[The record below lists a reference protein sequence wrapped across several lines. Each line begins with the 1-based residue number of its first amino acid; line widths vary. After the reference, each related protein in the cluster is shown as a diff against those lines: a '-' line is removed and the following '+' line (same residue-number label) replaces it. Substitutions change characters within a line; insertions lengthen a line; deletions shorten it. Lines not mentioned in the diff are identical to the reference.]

1 MKPVRRRLLRIA
13 VAILLTIAVGTAGFT
28 LVEHWT
34 LFDSFYMTLITIT
47 TVGYQ
52 EVHPLSHA
60 GRIFNSFLIFFGVS
74 VMFFAIGGM
83 TQIIIE
89 LELYQYFGKRRI
101 RTMIENLSKHYI
113 VCGYGRVGRGAAAAL
128 RNAGASFV
136 VIDRDED
143 KVERAIHEGML
154 AVLADANSDDTL
166 RDVGIMRA
174 TGLIATLA
182 TDADNL
188 FLVISARTL
197 NPELKISARVAEMT
211 SEDKFRR
218 AGAEFVFAPYDMT
231 GNRMAEALIRPHV
244 YQFIDFT
251 TRPSGIG
258 LDVSLEQLTVPGSC
272 DLVGQSLRDL
282 QVRRD
287 LGVIV
292 LAIRKPDG
300 NMLFNPPADA
310 EIAGGD
316 CLIVLGEQDSLRR
329 LGRSI
334 GGERV

>member
-1 MKPVRRRLLRIA
+1 MKTVRRRLLRIA
-13 VAILLTIAVGTAGFT
+13 VAILLTLVVGTAGFA
-28 LVEHWT
+28 LVEHWS

-52 EVHPLSHA
+52 ELHPLSHT

-89 LELYQYFGKRRI
+89 LELNQYFGKRRI
-101 RTMIENLSKHYI
+101 RTMIENLSNHYI

-136 VIDRDED
+136 IIDRDED
-143 KVERAIHEGML
+143 KVEKAIHDGML
-154 AVLADANSDDTL
+154 GVLADANSDDTL

-197 NPELKISARVAEMT
+197 NADLKISARVAEMT

-218 AGAEFVFAPYDMT
+218 AGAEFVFAPYDIT

-251 TRPSGIG
+251 TRPSDIG
-258 LDVSLEQLTVPGSC
+258 LDVALEQVTVPGSSE
-272 DLVGQSLRDL
+272 LVGQSLRDL
-282 QVRRD
+282 QLRRE

-300 NMLFNPPADA
+300 NMLFNPPAEA
-310 EIAGGD
+310 ELAGGD
-316 CLIVLGEQDSLRR
+316 CLIVLGEQDSLRK
-329 LGRSI
+329 LGRSM
-334 GGERV
+334 GGERA

>member
-1 MKPVRRRLLRIA
+1 MKPLRRRLLRIA
-13 VAILLTIAVGTAGFT
+13 VAILLTIAAGTAGFA

-52 EVHPLSHA
+52 EVHPLSQA
-60 GRIFNSFLIFFGVS
+60 GRVFNSFLIFFGVTL
-74 VMFFAIGGM
+74 MFFAIGGM

-89 LELYQYFGKRRI
+89 LELNQYFGKRRI

-136 VIDRDED
+136 VIDKDED
-143 KVERAIHEGML
+143 KVEKAIHDGML
-154 AVLADANSDDTL
+154 GVLADANSDDTL

-218 AGAEFVFAPYDMT
+218 AGAEFVFAPYDIT

-251 TRPSGIG
+251 TRPSDIG
-258 LDVSLEQLTVPGSC
+258 LDVALEQVTVPGESE
-272 DLVGQSLRDL
+272 LVGQSLRDL
-282 QVRRD
+282 QLRRE

-316 CLIVLGEQDSLRR
+316 CLIVLGEQDSLRK
-329 LGRSI
+329 LGGAM

>member
-89 LELYQYFGKRRI
+89 LELNQYFGKRRI

-128 RNAGASFV
+128 RNSGAAFV
-136 VIDRDED
+136 VIDKDED
-143 KVERAIHEGML
+143 KVEKAIHDGML

-258 LDVSLEQLTVPGSC
+258 LDVSLEQVTVPGSS

-282 QVRRD
+282 QMRRE
-287 LGVIV
+287 LGIIV

-316 CLIVLGEQDSLRR
+316 CLIVLGEQNSLRR
-329 LGRSI
+329 LGRTM
-334 GGERV
+334 GGERA

>member
-1 MKPVRRRLLRIA
+1 
-13 VAILLTIAVGTAGFT
+13 
-28 LVEHWT
+28 
-34 LFDSFYMTLITIT
+34 MTLITIT

>member
-1 MKPVRRRLLRIA
+1 MKLVRRRLLRIA
-13 VAILLTIAVGTAGFT
+13 IAIVFTLVVGTAGFVV
-28 LVEHWT
+28 VEGWPV
-34 LFDSFYMTLITIT
+34 FDSFYMTLITIT

-52 EVHPLSHA
+52 EVHTLSRV

-74 VMFFAIGGM
+74 TMFFAIGGM

-89 LELYQYFGKRRI
+89 LELNQYFGKRRV
-101 RTMIENLSKHYI
+101 RTMIENLSNHYI
-113 VCGYGRVGRGAAAAL
+113 VCGYGRVGRGAATAL
-128 RNAGASFV
+128 RNAGVPFV
-136 VIDRDED
+136 IIDRNEE
-143 KVERAIHEGML
+143 KVERAIHDGML
-154 AVLADANSDDTL
+154 GVLADANSDETL

-174 TGLIATLA
+174 LGLIATLA

-197 NPELKISARVAEMT
+197 NPELKISARIAEMSST
-211 SEDKFRR
+211 DKFRR
-218 AGAEFVFAPYDMT
+218 AGAEHVFAPYDMT

-251 TRPSGIG
+251 TRTGDLG
-258 LDVSLEQLTVPGSC
+258 LKVSLEQLPVPDAS

-282 QVRRD
+282 QLRRE

-300 NMLFNPPADA
+300 NMLFNPPAEA
-310 EIAGGD
+310 EISGGD
-316 CLIVLGEQDSLRR
+316 CLIVMGGQDALRK
-329 LGRSI
+329 LTRSI
-334 GGERV
+334 AEVK